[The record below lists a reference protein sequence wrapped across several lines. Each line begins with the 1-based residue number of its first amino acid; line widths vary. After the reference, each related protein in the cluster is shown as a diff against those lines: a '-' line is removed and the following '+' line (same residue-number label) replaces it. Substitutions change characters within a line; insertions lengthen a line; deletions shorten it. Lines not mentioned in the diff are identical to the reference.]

1 MDYVLREAAA
11 RGIEVNPKVI
21 IGHPAETIIEESAK
35 HSLVVCGSVGR
46 TNVSRILLGSV
57 AEKVARMAAC
67 PVLIC
72 RKMQ

>member
-1 MDYVLREAAA
+1 MEYVIREAAA
-11 RGIEVNPKVI
+11 RGVDVELKVTV
-21 IGHPAETIIEESAK
+21 GHPAEMIIDESAN

-57 AEKVARMAAC
+57 AEKVARMAVC

-72 RKMQ
+72 RKME